1 MGVESKRRI
10 NEHLFLSV
18 DYSYFRST
26 EVIFTFLPRH
36 EQEAREFVT
45 NLVPYILHTHPA
57 DGVKSYFHADAV
69 DRALNSY
76 WDDNNKEV
84 VSLFDKYLDD
94 FEILDDYAEDFA
106 EEQQQNNG
114 RAIIQTMPTG
124 PMSRIER
131 IITGE
136 ESDSIGTLLTN
147 PTSQHPANIHNP
159 SSILSLG
166 DGIISNNNTSSSLST
181 MVQSAAPS
189 MSPAQMETNIIYL
202 HKSMS
207 TIESV
212 VLLIAQN
219 MKLDVSKA
227 GIQAADQSPKATASD
242 NEAGCDDK

>member
-1 MGVESKRRI
+1 
-10 NEHLFLSV
+10 
-18 DYSYFRST
+18 
-26 EVIFTFLPRH
+26 
-36 EQEAREFVT
+36 
-45 NLVPYILHTHPA
+45 
-57 DGVKSYFHADAV
+57 
-69 DRALNSY
+69 
-76 WDDNNKEV
+76 
-84 VSLFDKYLDD
+84 
-94 FEILDDYAEDFA
+94 
-106 EEQQQNNG
+106 
-114 RAIIQTMPTG
+114 
-124 PMSRIER
+124 
-131 IITGE
+131 
-136 ESDSIGTLLTN
+136 
-147 PTSQHPANIHNP
+147 
-159 SSILSLG
+159 LG